1 MPNQIGSE
9 EAPKFDISKASETEA
24 GERLARAVKKAAKEA
39 SKIEQRYDQDR
50 NVSTQ

>member
-24 GERLARAVKKAAKEA
+24 GKRLDRTVKEA
-39 SKIEQRYDQDR
+39 AEKASEMEQRYDQDR